1 MSASVGINYA
11 NWMTEKFGEFFMG
24 CKVVNGEWL
33 CLYSWTIDLSYL
45 DINFEVRS

>member
-1 MSASVGINYA
+1 MSASVSINYA
-11 NWMTEKFGEFFMG
+11 NWMIEKFGEFIMG

-33 CLYSWTIDLSYL
+33 CLYSCTIHLSYL